1 MDNVFDTK
9 SIYKETKELLEYLQ
23 LTFKN
28 RMKCRIYQDE
38 KGFYTRIED
47 ITDEEAVYNQIT
59 TSTSILVASTEL
71 KTENYEKKILK
82 EIQKVQEEQ
91 LWISEIFYYISELP
105 KREKHYLI
113 SYYFVNQKSVE
124 IMEFLSVKKR
134 TLNQIKSKAIL
145 HLGILVPGGIRI
157 KNL

>member
-9 SIYKETKELLEYLQ
+9 NIYKETKELLEYLQ

-38 KGFYTRIED
+38 KGFYTRIEV

-59 TSTSILVASTEL
+59 TSTSILVAATEL

-113 SYYFVNQKSVE
+113 SYYFANQKSVE

>member
-38 KGFYTRIED
+38 KGFYTRIEA
-47 ITDEEAVYNQIT
+47 ITDEEAVYNQIN
-59 TSTSILVASTEL
+59 TSTSILVAATEL

-113 SYYFVNQKSVE
+113 SYYFMNQKSVE

-157 KNL
+157 NNL